1 MNRILLVDDH
11 IGDISWLVDL
21 LEARGYEVEQVTNE
35 EAARRVLEGVKE
47 RLAEG
52 QTAGYGLAVVDI
64 MVSIKDIMDLVDLD
78 EKFYEQS
85 KDTGVR
91 LCRYARDEL
100 EISADD
106 LPIVCISAR
115 ADQEEFKPQLD
126 QLGIPLF
133 SRTPQNPEESIRSY
147 IEDNP
152 PRIE

>member
-1 MNRILLVDDH
+1 MSRVLLVDDH

-21 LEARGYEVEQVTNE
+21 LEARGYVIDQVTNE
-35 EAARRVLEGVKE
+35 EAARSVLEGAKE
-47 RLAEG
+47 RLDEG
-52 QTAGYGLAVVDI
+52 GATDYELAVIDI

-78 EKFYEQS
+78 DNFYEQS

-100 EISADD
+100 GISQED

-115 ADQEEFKPQLD
+115 ADQDEFKPQLD

-133 SRTPQNPEESIRSY
+133 SRTPQSPEESIRNY
-147 IEDNP
+147 VEGNL